1 VSPRPSAG
9 GSAQPRRPSPPRI
22 HEPLTGLAAA
32 EARFADEDAV
42 SGVDLQPGVLPE
54 GGAALDW
61 EQGRATGVIMA
72 GLAFQ
77 RCHLTDL
84 EFAGCD
90 LSTTRFERGSWTRVA
105 LTDCRA
111 SALDL
116 SGGTL
121 HDLAVVG
128 GRAPHLNLRFA
139 VTERIWFSGVDLR
152 DLDAYGADL
161 RGAGFDDCD
170 LTGAQLTAARCDGA
184 VFSGC
189 RLTGLRGVEAL
200 KGATVTGTDLWS
212 VADLLAGALGITV
225 TRD

>member
-1 VSPRPSAG
+1 MSPRNSARPADLRPPSA
-9 GSAQPRRPSPPRI
+9 PRI
-22 HEPLTGLAAA
+22 HERLTVLAAA
-32 EARFADEDAV
+32 NATFPDEEAV
-42 SGVDLQPGVLPE
+42 HGVDLQPGTLID
-54 GGAALDW
+54 GARSVQW
-61 EQGRATGVIMA
+61 EQGRATGVSMG
-72 GLAFQ
+72 GLAFD

-84 EFAGCD
+84 EFSGCD
-90 LSTTRFERGSWTRVA
+90 LSTTRFERSTWTRLA

-116 SGGTL
+116 SGTTL
-121 HDLAVVG
+121 HDVAVVG

-139 VTERIWFSGVDLR
+139 VTERVWFSGVDLQ

-161 RGAGFDDCD
+161 RGARFDDCD
-170 LTGAQLTAARCDGA
+170 LTGAQLTTARCDGA
-184 VFSGC
+184 VFRGC
-189 RLTGLRGVEAL
+189 RLTGLRGVAAL

>member
-1 VSPRPSAG
+1 MRPRTAAG
-9 GSAQPRRPSPPRI
+9 PAEQGRPSPPRI

-32 EARFADEDAV
+32 DARFADEDAV
-42 SGVDLQPGVLPE
+42 SGVELQPGVLTE
-54 GGAALDW
+54 GGTAIEW
-61 EQGRATGVIMA
+61 QQGRATGVTLA

-84 EFAGCD
+84 AFAGCD
-90 LSTTRFERGSWTRVA
+90 LSTASFERSSWTRVA

-116 SGGTL
+116 SGATL
-121 HDLAVVG
+121 HDVAVVR

-139 VTERIWFSGVDLR
+139 VTERLWFSHVALE
-152 DLDAYGADL
+152 DLDAYNADL
-161 RGAGFDDCD
+161 RGARFDECD
-170 LTGAQLTAARCDGA
+170 LTGAQLTSARCDGA

-200 KGATVTGTDLWS
+200 KGATVSGTDLWS

-225 TRD
+225 TRE

>member
-1 VSPRPSAG
+1 MSPGPSAG
-9 GSAQPRRPSPPRI
+9 GLAERRRPNPPRI
-22 HEPLTGLAAA
+22 REPLTGLAAA
-32 EARFADEDAV
+32 YAKFADEDAV
-42 SGVDLQPGVLPE
+42 SGVDLRPGVLTE

-61 EQGRATGVIMA
+61 EQGRATGVTMA

-90 LSTTRFERGSWTRVA
+90 LSTTRFERSSWTRVA

-116 SGGTL
+116 SGATL

-161 RGAGFDDCD
+161 RAAGFDDCD
-170 LTGAQLTAARCDGA
+170 LTGAQLATARCDGA
-184 VFSGC
+184 VFRRC
-189 RLTGLRGVEAL
+189 RLTGLRGVAAL

>member
-1 VSPRPSAG
+1 MSPRAAFAG
-9 GSAQPRRPSPPRI
+9 PAGQRRPSPPRI

-32 EARFADEDAV
+32 DARFPDEDAV
-42 SGVDLQPGVLPE
+42 TGVDLQPGVLAE
-54 GGAALDW
+54 GGTALDW
-61 EQGRATGVIMA
+61 EQGRATGVTMA
-72 GLAFQ
+72 GLAFR
-77 RCHLTDL
+77 RCHLADL

-90 LSTTRFERGSWTRVA
+90 LSTTRFERSSFTRVA

-116 SGGTL
+116 SGATL
-121 HDLAVVG
+121 HDLVVAG
-128 GRAPHLNLRFA
+128 GRAQHLNLRMA
-139 VTERIWFSGVDLR
+139 VTERLWFSGVDLH

-170 LTGAQLTAARCDGA
+170 LTGAQFATARCEGA
-184 VFSGC
+184 VFRGC
-189 RLTGLRGVEAL
+189 RLSGLRGVAAL

>member
-1 VSPRPSAG
+1 MASRRAAGSGGVRGPSA
-9 GSAQPRRPSPPRI
+9 PRI
-22 HEPLTGLAAA
+22 PDALTGMAAGDA
-32 EARFADEDAV
+32 GFADEESV
-42 SGVDLQPGVLPE
+42 HGIDLQAGVLAE
-54 GGAALDW
+54 GGRSLDW
-61 EQGRATGVIMA
+61 EQGRATGVAMA
-72 GLAFQ
+72 GLSFE

-90 LSTTRFERGSWTRVA
+90 LSTTRFERTSWTRVA
-105 LTDCRA
+105 LADCRA

-116 SGGTL
+116 SGATL
-121 HDLAVVG
+121 HDVSMTG

-139 VTERIWFSGVDLR
+139 VTDRLWFNGVDLR

-161 RGAGFDDCD
+161 RGARFDDCE
-170 LTGAQLTAARCDGA
+170 LTGAQVASARCEGA
-184 VFSGC
+184 VFRGC
-189 RLTGLRGVEAL
+189 RLTGLRGVAAL